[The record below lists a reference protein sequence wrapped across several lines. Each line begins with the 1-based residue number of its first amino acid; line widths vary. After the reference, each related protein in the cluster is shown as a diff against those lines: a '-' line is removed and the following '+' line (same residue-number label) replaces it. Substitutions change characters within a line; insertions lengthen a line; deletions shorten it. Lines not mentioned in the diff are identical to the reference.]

1 MPGTTAPYSAR
12 VTGLT
17 RATDAPPLCLL
28 PRPALRA
35 VGLMTPPPPFL
46 PMTPVPDMVPAAPP
60 AERPFKHYWED
71 FQVGLVR
78 EFGQMPVSREAVLEF
93 ARQFDPQPFHLD
105 DDAAE
110 ASLFGQLSASG
121 WHTCAMTMRMMCDD
135 YLLDAASLGSPGI
148 DQLRWLKPVCPGDT
162 LRVRLTVL
170 EARPMNSRPG
180 VGLVRSRWEVLN
192 QHRVLVLTME
202 GWGMF
207 RRRAGGQPQ
216 ATPSN

>member
-1 MPGTTAPYSAR
+1 MTSIPKIAP
-12 VTGLT
+12 
-17 RATDAPPLCLL
+17 AT
-28 PRPALRA
+28 
-35 VGLMTPPPPFL
+35 
-46 PMTPVPDMVPAAPP
+46 PP
-60 AERPFKHYWED
+60 AEQRFKHYWED
-71 FQVGLVR
+71 FHVGSVR
-78 EFGQMPVSREAVLEF
+78 EFGQMPVSREAVLAF

-148 DQLRWLKPVCPGDT
+148 DHLRWLKPVCPGDT
-162 LRVRLTVL
+162 LSVRLTVL

-180 VGLVRSRWEVLN
+180 VGLVRSLWEVLN
-192 QHRVLVLTME
+192 QHRDPVLTME

-207 RRRAGGQPQ
+207 RRRAEAAPGGQ
-216 ATPSN
+216 TSG